1 MKQLQQ
7 WVMQVRYP
15 YAAGIIAVMW
25 IGTAIFAYLKPDV
38 PLEFLVGS
46 LAVSTIIIA
55 ITGRRKPA
63 KFYSETS
70 NFYTLY

>member
-15 YAAGIIAVMW
+15 YASGIIAVMW

-38 PLEFLVGS
+38 PLEFLVGC

-55 ITGRRKPA
+55 IIGL
-63 KFYSETS
+63 SEAR
-70 NFYTLY
+70 

>member
-38 PLEFLVGS
+38 PLEFLVGR
-46 LAVSTIIIA
+46 L
-55 ITGRRKPA
+55 RP
-63 KFYSETS
+63 F
-70 NFYTLY
+70 